1 MCGEGRGHAA
11 RVRTVVER
19 LRGAH
24 EFLLLAPG
32 DAHDLLAPPY
42 AGSDVRVL
50 RLPGLRYAYALHGR
64 VSGPRTACTTARYLA
79 RLPELVRSLVRL
91 LEGWRPDLAIV
102 DFEPALPRA
111 ARRMGV
117 PVVSLDHQHLLAVA
131 DLRGLSR
138 DLRLYG
144 RLAGPVVMAHCP
156 RPAARIVS
164 SFAAPPLRPDAPA
177 AEVIGVL
184 LRPAVVAAEPRDG
197 GHVLAYVKRTVPPG
211 VLAALAGAGVEVR
224 LQGLGVRPPSGL
236 IRFVARDEAGFVD
249 DLASCRAVVCTAG
262 NQLVGE
268 ALHLGKPVLAFPEPG
283 NAEQRIN
290 GHLLR
295 TTGRGET
302 APAEAVDVALLRG
315 FLDRVEAYRERTVP
329 GRADGTERALELLR
343 AHLP

>member
-19 LRGAH
+19 LREEH

-32 DAHDLLAPPY
+32 DAHELLAPPY

-50 RLPGLRYAYALHGR
+50 RMPGLRYAYALHGR
-64 VSGPRTACTTARYLA
+64 VSGPRTACTTAGYLA
-79 RLPELVRSLVRL
+79 ALPGLVRSLVRL
-91 LEGWRPDLAIV
+91 LERWRPDLAIV

-111 ARRMGV
+111 ARRLGV

-131 DLRGLSR
+131 DLGGFSR
-138 DLRLYG
+138 DLRWYG
-144 RLAGPVVMAHCP
+144 RLAGPIVMAHCP

-164 SFAAPPLRPDAPA
+164 SFAAPPLRRGAPA
-177 AEVIGVL
+177 AEVVGIL
-184 LRPAVVAAEPRDG
+184 LRPAVAAAEPGEG
-197 GHVLAYVKRTVPPG
+197 GYLLAYVKRTVPPG

-224 LQGLGVRPPSGL
+224 LQGLGARPPSDG
-236 IRFVARDEAGFVD
+236 IHFVARDEAAFVA
-249 DLASCRAVVCTAG
+249 DLATCRAVVCTAG

-290 GHLLR
+290 AHLLR
-295 TTGRGET
+295 TTGCGET
-302 APAEAVDVALLRG
+302 APAEALDAPLLRG
-315 FLDRVEAYRERTVP
+315 FLDRLDAYRARIVP
-329 GRADGTERALELLR
+329 GRADGTERALELVR